1 MSLTKRQ
8 MRVQAKGYDA
18 RAGQQINGKLYRGGD
33 GKFSSG
39 AGGGDSE
46 KTTPKKRR
54 TTRTRAP
61 EKRRANEAKVGAE
74 AGLGQNLNDALL
86 EFASPD
92 EVISLAPQVQSDLL
106 ARGLIEESDDGVP
119 RLSSAGRS
127 YVAAARSGDVS
138 RARDALGNGGE
149 RVSNAQER
157 ETKRTEAANKREA
170 RKQEVEAK
178 RAQREAEKLKK
189 AQEKKGGGGGGGKKE
204 DPKKEAEKK
213 QREADRKKRD
223 AQRTAER
230 TLDRAERARTQASAR
245 RDRLAKERSAA
256 ARDQQRAAE
265 RSATEKKRTEE
276 RAATQQR
283 RSVDQAA
290 RRAEVEQRR
299 RDQEESRKAPAA
311 LAEAARKFSEG
322 SLTGGE
328 QLESLIRNGLA
339 RRQRDGAVILTDAGR
354 RAARQKSTVV
364 VKDANGH
371 DRWVSISSTAYEDK
385 DKEIVSRQA
394 LKTAVALADR
404 TGYYGPLRIWH
415 EPGLD
420 IGDCDFMAV
429 TEDGAFL
436 IESGTFRRPEYAAR
450 VKSAGDV
457 QVSIGFLHPEGQPGP
472 DLVYDLI
479 AIFERSIT
487 PHGRASNRF
496 TSLSVGA
503 QDE

>member
-8 MRVQAKGYDA
+8 QAKGYDA
-18 RAGQQINGKLYRGGD
+18 RAGQQINGKLYRGRD

-39 AGGGDSE
+39 AGGGD
-46 KTTPKKRR
+46 TPKKRR
-54 TTRTRAP
+54 PAKTQAQRDAEKA

-138 RARDALGNGGE
+138 RARDALGNGRE
-149 RVSNAQER
+149 RVS
-157 ETKRTEAANKREA
+157 REA

-189 AQEKKGGGGGGGKKE
+189 GGGGGGGKKE
-204 DPKKEAEKK
+204 AEKK
-213 QREADRKKRD
+213 QRD

-265 RSATEKKRTEE
+265 
-276 RAATQQR
+276 QN
-283 RSVDQAA
+283 
-290 RRAEVEQRR
+290 AEVEQRR

-322 SLTGGE
+322 SLTEGE
-328 QLESLIRNGLA
+328 QLESLIRNGLV

-429 TEDGAFL
+429 TEDGTFL